1 MGDFSSENTSL
12 DTFFRSQKM
21 DRPFIYINS
30 AMSADGKLS
39 TKERKQVRISGK
51 LDFERVD
58 ELRAQA
64 DSIMVGIGTVLSD
77 DPSLT
82 VKSPERKAAR
92 KASGKSENPTRII
105 VDSAAR
111 TPLDADIFKKGEGTR
126 IIAVSNAAPAEKV
139 EKLEKKALVIKTG
152 TDKVDLRELTGKL
165 KEMGINSLMVEG
177 GATLNWGMLSAG
189 LVDEIYTFIGNL
201 IIGGATAP
209 TFTDGGGFSEAEL
222 LELELLSAEKMEDG
236 ILLKWKVK
244 GKRNTGL

>member
-1 MGDFSSENTSL
+1 
-12 DTFFRSQKM
+12 M
-21 DRPFIYINS
+21 DRPFIFINS

-64 DSIMVGIGTVLSD
+64 DAIMVGIGTVLSD

-92 KASGKSENPTRII
+92 KASRKSENPARII

-111 TPLDADIFKKGEGTR
+111 TPLDADIFKKEEGIR
-126 IIAVSNAAPAEKV
+126 IIAVSNAAPAENV
-139 EKLEKKALVIKTG
+139 ERLEKKALVIRTG
-152 TDKVDLRELTGKL
+152 NDKVDLAELAKKL
-165 KEMGINSLMVEG
+165 KEMGISTLMVEG
-177 GATLNWGMLSAG
+177 GATLIWGMLSAG

-209 TFTDGGGFSEAEL
+209 TFTDGDGFSEAEL
-222 LELELLSAEKMEDG
+222 LELELLSAERIEDG